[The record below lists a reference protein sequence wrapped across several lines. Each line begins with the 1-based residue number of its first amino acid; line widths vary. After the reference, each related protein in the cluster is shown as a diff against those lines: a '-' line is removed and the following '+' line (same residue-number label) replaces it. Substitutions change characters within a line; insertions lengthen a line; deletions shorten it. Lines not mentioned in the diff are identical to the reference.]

1 MEPKISVIVPIYN
14 VEKYLKQCL
23 DSVLNQSLK
32 EIEIILVDDGSTDK
46 SKEII
51 SDYENKCPNVIS
63 IRLQNKGV
71 SVARNIGLKK
81 ATGKYVLY
89 LDSDDFLEDECLDIL
104 YKTAEREKSNI
115 IIFAH
120 KEIYD
125 TGISHKVSVINIEV
139 DDKKVY
145 SGIEVADM
153 VLNCKFLGAAWN
165 KLFNRECLIKNNF
178 MFEPD
183 RYVQD
188 WYPIFIEISKAD
200 RISFINKPLYNYR
213 IRENSITTKK
223 TIKSIED
230 YSHAASQIIEYSQ
243 KHKLDSQ
250 SILIFKAI
258 TFNTIINRYYNYNL
272 NIKNTNKMYSEIK
285 RIVHYKHNLNN
296 VEILKLKGLA
306 FRTKLN
312 ILFWNIKKYNTF
324 IKCNNIV
331 RSIYKNIN

>member
-51 SDYENKCPNVIS
+51 SDCENKFPNVIS

-153 VLNCKFLGAAWN
+153 VLNCKFLGTAWN

-188 WYPIFIEISKAD
+188 WYPIFIEISNAD

-272 NIKNTNKMYSEIK
+272 N
-285 RIVHYKHNLNN
+285 N